1 MSTIE
6 SPYFGIIIAT
16 APTNQAIGRTM
27 LAKVG
32 QELISVKGVRAV
44 FVVGNISDKVVGIS
58 ARSNGT
64 VNVQL
69 IMEKMGGGGHHS
81 ASATQISNEKIENV
95 LADLKRILGLYINDI
110 TWKEP
115 GY

>member
-1 MSTIE
+1 
-6 SPYFGIIIAT
+6 
-16 APTNQAIGRTM
+16 
-27 LAKVG
+27 
-32 QELISVKGVRAV
+32 
-44 FVVGNISDKVVGIS
+44 
-58 ARSNGT
+58 
-64 VNVQL
+64 
-69 IMEKMGGGGHHS
+69 MEKMGGGGHHS